1 MGLMR
6 ESVIF
11 VSVFPQNVYH
21 EIACLNLCM
30 ITSLTLVWFF
40 LSVYFKCSSMNRR
53 KDTLVAFVWF
63 YSVLILRCF
72 PKWAASRALKLNCN
86 ALAAFVWLIS
96 SVNSQMCPQISCV
109 KRCIITLVAFI
120 WLITN
125 KNSHLSGGPI
135 KLSAKWRLGPAPGQ
149 RSSPCLCKAAIGPR
163 LLGPQS
169 SRPKLPRTNRVNF
182 GRP

>member
-72 PKWAASRALKLNCN
+72 PKWAASRALQLNCN

-125 KNSHLSGGPI
+125 KNSHLS
-135 KLSAKWRLGPAPGQ
+135 AKWRLGPAPGP

-169 SRPKLPRTNRVNF
+169 SEQGTRLPEPQSPGPRSPRTLI
-182 GRP
+182 